1 MTDTAIIGGTGF
13 RQIAGFAVERTQ
25 RITTPCGEP
34 SAALV
39 FGRCRERSLVF
50 LSRHG
55 AAHIIPPHRIN
66 YRANIHA
73 LKQIGIKRIIALAA
87 VGGISPDINA
97 QSIVV
102 PHQIIDYT
110 WGRAHTFFEDGSEGI
125 EHIEFSKPYSETVRK
140 QIIAAAQSAG
150 VEIIERGVYAVTQ
163 GPRLETTAEIDR
175 LERDGADV
183 VGMTAMPEAALAKE
197 LGIDYATLAMV
208 VNLAAGRGEDI
219 STTMMSKHLE
229 VCSERAVEVIG
240 CL

>member
-13 RQIAGFAVERTQ
+13 RQLAGFAVERTE
-25 RITTPCGEP
+25 RITTPYGDP

-39 FGRCRERSLVF
+39 FGRLRERSLVF

-87 VGGISPDINA
+87 VGGISPGINEE
-97 QSIVV
+97 SIVV

-125 EHIEFSKPYSETVRK
+125 ESIEFSKPYSETVRK
-140 QIIAAAQSAG
+140 TIIAAAQSAG
-150 VEIIERGVYAVTQ
+150 VEIIDRGVYAVTQ
-163 GPRLETTAEIDR
+163 GPRLETAAEIDR

-208 VNLAAGRGEDI
+208 VNPAAGRGEDI
-219 STTMMSKHLE
+219 SMAMIAKHLK
-229 VCSERAVEVIG
+229 VCSVRVVKIITH
-240 CL
+240 L